1 MISLI
6 DQILF
11 LQKIPIFQNL
21 TVDELGQIAAITKT
35 DNFEED
41 EILFKEGDLGD
52 QAYIVISGEIKIYK
66 RIRKDNEI
74 TIARLRNGAC
84 FGEMAL
90 FDGEPRSA
98 SARTTAPSVL
108 SIYSREDLMS
118 VINQYPTIALGII
131 NEISKRLRSVQM
143 NLDDY
148 KKTIDDFRIL
158 YKKMENI

>member
-11 LQKIPIFQNL
+11 LQNIPICQTL

-52 QAYIVISGEIKIYK
+52 QAYIVITGEVKIYK

-74 TIARLRNGAC
+74 TIARLRNGEC

-108 SIYSREDLMS
+108 SIYSREDLMT
-118 VINQYPTIALGII
+118 VIDQYPTIALGII
-131 NEISKRLRSVQM
+131 NEISKRLRNVQM

>member
-11 LQKIPIFQNL
+11 LQNIPIFQNL

-52 QAYIVISGEIKIYK
+52 QAYIVISGEVEIYK

-74 TIARLRNGAC
+74 TIARLKHGEC

-131 NEISKRLRSVQM
+131 NEISIRLRNVQM

-148 KKTIDDFRIL
+148 KKTIQDFRIL

>member
-11 LQKIPIFQNL
+11 LQNIPIFQNL

-52 QAYIVISGEIKIYK
+52 QAYIVISGEVKIYK

-74 TIARLRNGAC
+74 TIARLRNGEC

-108 SIYSREDLMS
+108 SIYSREDLMT
-118 VINQYPTIALGII
+118 VIDQYPTIALGII
-131 NEISKRLRSVQM
+131 NEISKRLRNVQM

-148 KKTIDDFRIL
+148 KKTIHDFKIL